1 MKHLSGSRRVSRLA
15 ILSSLPV
22 VVLSAGCDSATED
35 VVEVVW
41 YEGPAIV
48 PDEWDV
54 WTATVEWTGLVR
66 LESVLQS
73 RGCPGNPAAD
83 PDS

>member
-15 ILSSLPV
+15 ILSSLLV

-54 WTATVEWTGLVR
+54 WAAMVEWTGLVR
-66 LESVLQS
+66 LESVPRS